1 MARASAQGRCTHHF
15 LGQQTMWSAGGAFVC
30 SRDAAR
36 LRTTRGHRLGRRL
49 RRRLLPQ
56 EKDPLRQPTPIF
68 WNLCHKG
75 RPVWGPR
82 PHPWVVALTLV

>member
-30 SRDAAR
+30 SIAAAR

-68 WNLCHKG
+68 WNLWPLWSMPFK
-75 RPVWGPR
+75 
-82 PHPWVVALTLV
+82 